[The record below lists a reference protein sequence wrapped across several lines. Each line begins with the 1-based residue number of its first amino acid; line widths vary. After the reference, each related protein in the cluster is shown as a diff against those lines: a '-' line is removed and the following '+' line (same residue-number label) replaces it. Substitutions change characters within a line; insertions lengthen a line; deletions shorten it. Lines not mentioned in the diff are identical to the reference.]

1 MRDLCFHIADG
12 KYLLTVLM
20 VQCGPVLQRYQFVS
34 GENPRI
40 SSFMCGQTTGASTV
54 SRHHTLPPIVYTP
67 PPPEPKK
74 TRRRR
79 GVGTASG
86 ARETDET
93 EEAGDV
99 GDGAPVRSAPVLPR
113 HSRPIEATERRTG
126 SPNGKLSADTLRAML
141 DLQEEQ
147 TK

>member
-1 MRDLCFHIADG
+1 MLSDAATLPICQWRKSANQRLHVTYCFEHDLLG
-12 KYLLTVLM
+12 KPLRTF
-20 VQCGPVLQRYQFVS
+20 PDHARR
-34 GENPRI
+34 P
-40 SSFMCGQTTGASTV
+40 TGASTV

-99 GDGAPVRSAPVLPR
+99 GNGAPVRSAPVLPR

-141 DLQEEQ
+141 DLQEQQ